1 MELHQRGAVF
11 RGNSDTEVLLAAIS
25 AWGLERAL
33 ERITGMFAFAL
44 WDAADRSV
52 TLVRDRVG
60 EKPLYYGSTAAGFV
74 FTSDLGAL
82 RTLPNWSPEV
92 DRQALCLFL
101 RHNYIPAPHS
111 IYKGISKL
119 PPGHC
124 LKIRVT
130 PDGFSPLE
138 AEPYWSAE
146 AAICDGQRRPM
157 RADPST
163 IVDEAQE
170 LLQTIVS
177 EQMVA
182 DVPLGAFLSGGID
195 SSLVVAVMQS
205 LASSPVRTF
214 SIGFEDPHYDEAPHA
229 RAIARHLGTRHTELY
244 VSAQEAQGL
253 IPSLPTIYTEPFA
266 DPSQVATCLVARL
279 ARSEVTVALS
289 GDGGDELFGGY
300 SRYFWGCGILKRTRH
315 LPKAL
320 RRHIGWLLTLPSP
333 ARWDAIVGL
342 IQDLL
347 PTKHRFSKPGQKL
360 HKLGLALE
368 AGDARG
374 LYRRLMSHW
383 ASPERVVLGGCEP
396 LTPITDPAWLPP
408 LSGCAELMMLLD
420 ILTYLPD
427 NNLAKLDRAAM
438 AVSLETRAPLVDH
451 RLVEFAARVPLS
463 MKIQGRTGKLLL
475 RALLER
481 YLPRETFER
490 QKMGFGVPVGAW
502 IRGPLREWAEDLLA
516 PSRLARD
523 GYFDVQQ
530 VRDEWQSHLSG
541 RTNGQYRLWSI
552 LMFQA
557 WLEQTH

>member
-1 MELHQRGAVF
+1 
-11 RGNSDTEVLLAAIS
+11 
-25 AWGLERAL
+25 
-33 ERITGMFAFAL
+33 
-44 WDAADRSV
+44 
-52 TLVRDRVG
+52 
-60 EKPLYYGSTAAGFV
+60 
-74 FTSDLGAL
+74 
-82 RTLPNWSPEV
+82 
-92 DRQALCLFL
+92 
-101 RHNYIPAPHS
+101 
-111 IYKGISKL
+111 
-119 PPGHC
+119 
-124 LKIRVT
+124 
-130 PDGFSPLE
+130 
-138 AEPYWSAE
+138 
-146 AAICDGQRRPM
+146 
-157 RADPST
+157 
-163 IVDEAQE
+163 
-170 LLQTIVS
+170 
-177 EQMVA
+177 
-182 DVPLGAFLSGGID
+182 
-195 SSLVVAVMQS
+195 
-205 LASSPVRTF
+205 
-214 SIGFEDPHYDEAPHA
+214 
-229 RAIARHLGTRHTELY
+229 
-244 VSAQEAQGL
+244 
-253 IPSLPTIYTEPFA
+253 
-266 DPSQVATCLVARL
+266 
-279 ARSEVTVALS
+279 VTVALS

-333 ARWDAIVGL
+333 ARWDAIVDLAQG
-342 IQDLL
+342 LL

-383 ASPERVVLGGCEP
+383 ASPERVVLGACEP
-396 LTPITDPAWLPP
+396 LTPITDPDWPPP
-408 LSGCAELMMLLD
+408 LSDCAELMMLLD

-481 YLPRETFER
+481 HLPRETFER

-502 IRGPLREWAEDLLA
+502 IRGPLREWAEALLA

-541 RTNGQYRLWSI
+541 RTNSQYRLWSI